1 MQKCFIILL
10 SFRLL
15 TTIHNL
21 NTTTTHKLALQPMCM
36 ETPKQQLLNPQV
48 YSTTKHFHRH
58 DGIQMSNYTVLGLL
72 KCPRYEVVNI
82 IKLFSLPCARLHLV
96 RAQ

>member
-1 MQKCFIILL
+1 MQKSFIILL

-36 ETPKQQLLNPQV
+36 ETPIAAIVKSSGVLNDQA
-48 YSTTKHFHRH
+48 
-58 DGIQMSNYTVLGLL
+58 
-72 KCPRYEVVNI
+72 
-82 IKLFSLPCARLHLV
+82 FS
-96 RAQ
+96 